1 MRGER
6 IARGRGEVCDL
17 AVIGGTAA
25 GTAGVVGALGIAE
38 GLSGAGIMSA
48 LGTAGGAVG
57 GAAAG
62 PAVLGAM
69 PALASVGVMQ
79 LVLRDDE
86 SLPEGERAARR
97 DGRVASWV
105 GAGGA
110 TAGGVAAISGLGA
123 VGGLSGA
130 GIASGLATIGGVMGG
145 GMAIGATA
153 VVAAPAVA
161 AAALGTGVFLVARR
175 LRNRKHKGRI
185 SFRQCS
191 MGPNKRSTVR
201 WLRGNTTYLGS

>member
-1 MRGER
+1 MRRSLRPCRNWRDGSGYR
-6 IARGRGEVCDL
+6 RRGRGTWHRRGSERCGDHV
-17 AVIGGTAA
+17 GTWHCRRCR
-25 GTAGVVGALGIAE
+25 GW
-38 GLSGAGIMSA
+38 
-48 LGTAGGAVG
+48 
-57 GAAAG
+57 AAAG

-79 LVLRDDE
+79 LVQRDDE
-86 SLPEGERAARR
+86 SLSEGERAARR

-153 VVAAPAVA
+153 VVAAAAVA
-161 AAALGTGVFLVARR
+161 AAAPGTGVFLVARR
-175 LRNRKHKGRI
+175 LRNRKHKGRD
-185 SFRQCS
+185 
-191 MGPNKRSTVR
+191 
-201 WLRGNTTYLGS
+201 